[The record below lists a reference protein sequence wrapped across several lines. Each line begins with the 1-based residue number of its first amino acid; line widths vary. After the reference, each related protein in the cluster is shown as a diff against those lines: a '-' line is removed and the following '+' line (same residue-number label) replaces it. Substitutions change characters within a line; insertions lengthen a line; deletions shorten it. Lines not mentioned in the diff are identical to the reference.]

1 MTTELA
7 AGIGIA
13 MATLISE
20 DAAVVGAGLLAAMGK
35 IAWPTAFT
43 AAFLGV
49 WAGDLGLYAA
59 GRWLGRGA
67 AERLL
72 RGGDRAL
79 PRLQRSEE
87 WFRRHGWLA
96 LAFCRVVPGTR
107 LPTYLTAGLLRMPF
121 WVFCSLTGA
130 LALAWVGILLAV
142 VAKVG
147 ARAPDVIASHGWL
160 PAVLAG
166 AAALT
171 VVAWWRRHEIASF
184 AARLP
189 QWEFWPTWLFYLPV
203 AVWYLLLAARHR
215 SFTLPSSANPG
226 MFTGGL
232 IGESK
237 IATLRELEQS
247 NPDWVARGFLIEPG
261 PEAQRA
267 TALADGMAARDL
279 DYPLVLKPDV
289 GQRGSGFRIV
299 RSAAEAAAHLGAS
312 PEPLIAQEFL
322 PGPEEAGIFYF
333 RFPGE
338 ERGRIFSITAK
349 RFPVLTGDG
358 ARTIEELVNDD
369 GRAAL
374 IANVY
379 LRRLRPQLDRVPAR
393 GEIVPIVA
401 AGNHAQGCIFEDGR
415 EFITP
420 ALEARIDDISRGAN
434 GFFVGRY
441 DVRFKSYDEL
451 ALGRGFKILELNGA
465 ASESTNAYDAR
476 NTLLRAY
483 AILFEQWRIVFA
495 IGAANRSLGHRPTP
509 LRVVTREWFDYRRR
523 ESQRGHSD

>member
-7 AGIGIA
+7 AGVGIA
-13 MATLISE
+13 VATLVSE
-20 DAAVVGAGLLAAMGK
+20 DAAVIGAGLLAAMGT
-35 IAWPTAFT
+35 IAWPTAFA

-59 GRWLGRGA
+59 GRWLGRST

-79 PRLQRSEE
+79 SRLQRSEG

-96 LAFCRVVPGTR
+96 LALCRVVPGTR

-130 LALAWVGILLAV
+130 FALAWVGV
-142 VAKVG
+142 F
-147 ARAPDVIASHGWL
+147 
-160 PAVLAG
+160 
-166 AAALT
+166 LT
-171 VVAWWRRHEIASF
+171 VVAKGGAILIILTWWRRKQFASL
-184 AARLP
+184 AARVRR
-189 QWEFWPTWLFYLPV
+189 WEFWPAWLFYLPV
-203 AVWYLLLAARHR
+203 AAWYLLLAARHR
-215 SFTLPSSANPG
+215 SPALPSCANPG

-237 IATLRELEQS
+237 IATLRDLEQS
-247 NPDWVARGFLIEPG
+247 QPDWVARGFLIEPG
-261 PEAQRA
+261 PEAEREA
-267 TALADGMAARDL
+267 KLADGLRQRDL

-289 GQRGSGFRIV
+289 AQRGSGFRIV
-299 RSAAEAAAHLGAS
+299 RSAAEAAAHLSAN
-312 PEPLIAQEFL
+312 PEPLIAQEYL

-333 RFPGE
+333 RFPDE

-358 ARTIEELVNDD
+358 VRTVEELVKDD
-369 GRAAL
+369 GRASL

-379 LRRLRPQLDRVPAR
+379 LRRLHTQLERVPAR
-393 GEIVPIVA
+393 GEIVPMVA

-415 EFITP
+415 KFITP
-420 ALEARIDDISRGAN
+420 ALVARIDDISRGAN